1 VILIESLFPDTIVTD
16 YKPSN
21 RWDIIKY
28 LVNLLVKNGQL
39 SAELADSIT
48 KALVEREK
56 SMSTGIGKGIAIP
69 HCVIDQI
76 EEPKIAMAI
85 LPKGINFEAID
96 DEPVQII
103 ILLLSPKSK
112 MQLHVKNL
120 AAIAKFMNNDQLKDK
135 LISLK
140 DSSEIKKFITDNCA
154 NVK

>member
-1 VILIESLFPDTIVTD
+1 MILIESLFPDTIVTD

-39 SAELADSIT
+39 SGELADSIT
-48 KALVEREK
+48 KALIEREK

-140 DSSEIKKFITDNCA
+140 DSSEIKKFITDNCT

>member
-1 VILIESLFPDTIVTD
+1 MILIESLFPDTIVTD
-16 YKPSN
+16 YKPTN

-39 SAELADSIT
+39 PGELADSIT
-48 KALVEREK
+48 KALIEREK

-140 DSSEIKKFITDNCA
+140 DSSEIKKFIIDNCT

>member
-1 VILIESLFPDTIVTD
+1 MILIESLFPDTIITD

-39 SAELADSIT
+39 SGELADSIT
-48 KALVEREK
+48 KALIEREK

>member
-1 VILIESLFPDTIVTD
+1 MILIESLFPDTIITD

-39 SAELADSIT
+39 SGELADSIT
-48 KALVEREK
+48 KALIEREK

-140 DSSEIKKFITDNCA
+140 DSSEIKKFITDNCT

>member
-1 VILIESLFPDTIVTD
+1 MILIESLFPDTIVTD

-39 SAELADSIT
+39 SGELADSIT
-48 KALVEREK
+48 KALIEREK

>member
-1 VILIESLFPDTIVTD
+1 
-16 YKPSN
+16 
-21 RWDIIKY
+21 
-28 LVNLLVKNGQL
+28 
-39 SAELADSIT
+39 
-48 KALVEREK
+48 
-56 SMSTGIGKGIAIP
+56 MSTGIGKGIAIP

>member
-1 VILIESLFPDTIVTD
+1 MILIESLFPETIVTD
-16 YKPSN
+16 YNPTN

-39 SAELADSIT
+39 PEELSESIT
-48 KALVEREK
+48 KALIEREK

-76 EEPKIAMAI
+76 EEPKIAMAF

-135 LISLK
+135 LLSLK
-140 DSSEIKKFITDNCA
+140 NSTEIKKFISENCA

>member
-1 VILIESLFPDTIVTD
+1 MILIESLFPDTIVTD

-112 MQLHVKNL
+112 MQLHVKNF
-120 AAIAKFMNNDQLKDK
+120 AVIAKFMNNDQLKDK

>member
-1 VILIESLFPDTIVTD
+1 MILIESLFPDTIVTD